1 MATATKPRKAA
12 TPAAPPSSTQRFQD
26 ALKDLDEARQR
37 ASGDARDAIDAA
49 TDRVREIA
57 QDAAD
62 RAQQEVH
69 DWQRAL
75 ERAGDD
81 VRQQLGVMAV
91 RVQATPEALTAMAA
105 EIRKRKAELT
115 GQD

>member
-12 TPAAPPSSTQRFQD
+12 APAAPPSSTQRFQE

-37 ASGDARDAIDAA
+37 ASGDAREAIDAA

-57 QDAAD
+57 KDAAD
-62 RAQQEVH
+62 RAQEEMH

-81 VRQQLGVMAV
+81 LREQLGIMAV
-91 RVQATPEALTAMAA
+91 RVQTTPEALTAMAA
-105 EIRKRKAELT
+105 EIRKRKAELA
-115 GQD
+115 GQG

>member
-1 MATATKPRKAA
+1 MATATKPRKS
-12 TPAAPPSSTQRFQD
+12 AAPPAPSSNERLQD

-37 ASGDARDAIDAA
+37 ATGDARDAIDAA

-57 QDAAD
+57 KDAAD
-62 RAQQEVH
+62 RAQEEVH

-81 VRQQLGVMAV
+81 VRQQLGIMAV

-105 EIRKRKAELT
+105 EIRKRKAQLS
-115 GQD
+115 GQG

>member
-1 MATATKPRKAA
+1 MATATKPRKSAA
-12 TPAAPPSSTQRFQD
+12 PAAPPSSSERFQD

-37 ASGDARDAIDAA
+37 ATGDARDAIDAA

-57 QDAAD
+57 KDAAD
-62 RAQQEVH
+62 RAQEEMQ

-81 VRQQLGVMAV
+81 VRQQLGIMAV
-91 RVQATPEALTAMAA
+91 RVQTTPEALTAMTA
-105 EIRKRKAELT
+105 EIRKRKAQLAD
-115 GQD
+115 QD

>member
-1 MATATKPRKAA
+1 MATATTPRRSAA
-12 TPAAPPSSTQRFQD
+12 PAAPPSSSERFQD

-37 ASGDARDAIDAA
+37 ATGDARDAIDAA

-57 QDAAD
+57 KDAAD
-62 RAQQEVH
+62 RAQEEVQ

-81 VRQQLGVMAV
+81 VRQQLGIMAV
-91 RVQATPEALTAMAA
+91 RVQATPEALAAMTA
-105 EIRKRKAELT
+105 EIRKRKAQLAD
-115 GQD
+115 QD